1 MDVTPI
7 QHFVRFGLLL
17 QRDPGPK
24 FDTRHYV
31 EVNPDVVAA
40 GMDPLLH
47 YIRHG
52 EAEGREPLPA
62 RKSPVRLVD
71 SVAKSHQPM
80 PSPVE
85 MTCDI
90 RHATDAFGLRGL
102 EPNAPLA
109 VVLNL
114 ALKDD
119 GAQIRQPLSRLG
131 ALDLIKVDPEGQ
143 ARCCT

>member
-1 MDVTPI
+1 MLTFDDLAREVEQSGLFDADWYVKTFPDARLVDVTPI

-52 EAEGREPLPA
+52 EAEGRE
-62 RKSPVRLVD
+62 REKF
-71 SVAKSHQPM
+71 SVFIHVP
-80 PSPVE
+80 
-85 MTCDI
+85 I
-90 RHATDAFGLRGL
+90 LI
-102 EPNAPLA
+102 
-109 VVLNL
+109 VVT
-114 ALKDD
+114 
-119 GAQIRQPLSRLG
+119 I
-131 ALDLIKVDPEGQ
+131 
-143 ARCCT
+143 